1 MTVYDEAGNIVENPD
16 LELGRIEFRTR
27 TVHHD
32 EVPEQPR
39 ITENILVSVDPN
51 NPKNQLYKEVLVQSY
66 KARRPAWDENVT
78 YRVYIPYTPEEL
90 AERERQREEAEAAA
104 AAAAAKQARMDALP
118 GEVDDLNE
126 AVAEV
131 GVMTADNTVSNEEL
145 MEAVA
150 EIGVMVADL
159 KEAIKEVSNA

>member
-1 MTVYDEAGNIVENPD
+1 MSVHDENGNLVENPD
-16 LELGRIEFRTR
+16 LNLGYIDYRTR
-27 TVHHD
+27 IIHHD
-32 EVPEQPR
+32 AIPERPQMTER
-39 ITENILVSVDPN
+39 ILKSVDPK
-51 NPKNQLYKEVLVQSY
+51 NPKSQLYEEVVTQTY
-66 KARRPAWDENVT
+66 EPGRPARDEEVT
-78 YRVYIPYTPEEL
+78 DQIYIPYTPEEL

-131 GVMTADNTVSNEEL
+131 GVMTADNAVSNEDL

-150 EIGVMVADL
+150 ELGAMVAEL
-159 KEAIKEVSNA
+159 TETIKEVSNG